1 MRRKPLAHPSHA
13 LRLRRFIIRED
24 DDDVGLCSEEDRT
37 ESEEEK
43 EVMRLRLG

>member
-13 LRLRRFIIRED
+13 LGLGRSIIRED
-24 DDDVGLCSEEDRT
+24 DDDVGLCSETGQT

-43 EVMRLRLG
+43 EVFQVM